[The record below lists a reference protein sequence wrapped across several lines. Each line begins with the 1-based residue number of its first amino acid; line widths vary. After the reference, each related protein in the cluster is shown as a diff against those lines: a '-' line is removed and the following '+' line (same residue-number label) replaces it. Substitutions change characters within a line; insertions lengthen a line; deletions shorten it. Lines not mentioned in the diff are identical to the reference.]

1 MNINETKYIESLET
15 DPAAGSAET
24 SRRFSWYHPQS
35 FWDVAGVH
43 LPLALVTGIPLL
55 MSFLL
60 PLNLLPLLPCT
71 VLQLSGYPCPF
82 CGFTRSFWAISA
94 GDWTYALW
102 NAPLAVPVYLIFVA
116 VFVFNAT
123 ALFGCIRIKR
133 GNAWR
138 LSSRQ
143 TRCLVAFIAVL
154 FLINWIY
161 RLSLGLK

>member
-1 MNINETKYIESLET
+1 MIPSFVNYIASFEA
-15 DPAAGSAET
+15 DPAAGTAET
-24 SRRFSWYHPQS
+24 SRRFYWYRPQS

-55 MSFLL
+55 ISFLL
-60 PLNLLPLLPCT
+60 PLNLLPLLPCS
-71 VLQLSGYPCPF
+71 VLQFSGYPCPF

-102 NAPLAVPVYLIFVA
+102 NAPLAGLVYVIFVG
-116 VFVFNAT
+116 VFVLNAT
-123 ALFGCIRIKR
+123 ALFGGIRIKR
-133 GNAWR
+133 GNTWR

-154 FLINWIY
+154 FLINWLY